1 MQTNKGA
8 GKMNRIEL
16 NEMLEEAEK
25 IKFKMRMLK
34 HNARQEEKKIQE
46 DDQPQTSN
54 LIPLYID
61 IAEMIERWDDQIIE
75 RIKYEQS
82 RPTPREIR
90 EYNKSGSEPDD
101 H

>member
-1 MQTNKGA
+1 M
-8 GKMNRIEL
+8 
-16 NEMLEEAEK
+16 
-25 IKFKMRMLK
+25 
-34 HNARQEEKKIQE
+34 
-46 DDQPQTSN
+46 
-54 LIPLYID
+54 PLYID
-61 IAEMIERWDDQIIE
+61 IAEMIERWDEQIIE